1 MPLTDQGALT
11 LVKRWNHA
19 VEASVVRGAPGA
31 FTNGRHYGETARKFG
46 RTKRVN
52 NTQMGSRR
60 QTYGSRPGQKN
71 FTLDTRLIA
80 TEYLYADYKEVFAT
94 VFGKELAASPLVM
107 TGASG
112 TVNGC
117 AITSGIPDPVV
128 RVGLS
133 NGLFFIVPVKSFVA
147 PNLVFGYTLPALG
160 GATITSVQNANQR
173 AGGCFVE
180 SLDPPS
186 SFVVESDQ
194 GDEPNSVGVRAKG
207 CIPTMSLG
215 FDMAKHLEF
224 ILGWMGVDWD
234 DPTTAPP
241 TELDDAVN
249 NATSDF
255 CAAQCDVLF
264 QSITVPALADQQL
277 VSSLDVKLSPAWSM
291 LDATISRLSTGANPG
306 SAVFNIKRTAPFEE
320 LIKMG
325 MRLANKAW
333 ITKRSAHE
341 KGQLM
346 YTWYD
351 GDPGQTGTRAIALHF
366 REVELDDDPVEGDNG
381 GITNHS
387 LDFKVYD
394 PTDADAISTLKT
406 RASLHIFNN

>member
-1 MPLTDQGALT
+1 MPLIDQGALT

-19 VEASVVRGAPGA
+19 VEAAALRGAPGA
-31 FTNGRHYGETARKFG
+31 FTNGRHSAEGARKFG
-46 RTKRVN
+46 RNKRVN
-52 NTQMGSRR
+52 NTQMSSRR
-60 QTYGSRPGQKN
+60 ETYGSKPGAKT

-80 TEYLYADYKEVFAT
+80 TEYLYTDYKDIFAT
-94 VFGKELAASPLVM
+94 VFGKEIAVSPLVM

-112 TVNGC
+112 TINGC

-133 NGLFFIVPVKSFVA
+133 NGLFYIVPVKSFVA

-186 SFVVESDQ
+186 SFCVESDQ
-194 GDEPNSVGVRAKG
+194 GGEPNQVGVRAKG
-207 CIPTMSLG
+207 CIPNMSLG

-224 ILGWMGVDWD
+224 VLGWLGVDWD
-234 DPTTAPP
+234 DPTTSPP
-241 TELDDAVN
+241 SQLADPVN
-249 NATSDF
+249 NATADF

-264 QSITVPALADQQL
+264 QSITVPDLATQQQ
-277 VSSLDVKLSPAWSM
+277 VSTLDIKLSPVWSL
-291 LDATISRLSTGANPG
+291 LDATTSRLSTGANPG
-306 SAVFNIKRTAPFEE
+306 SPIFNIKRTAPFEE

-325 MRLANKAW
+325 MRLSDKAW

-366 REVELDDDPVEGDNG
+366 REAELDDDPTEGDG
-381 GITNHS
+381 AGIMGHG
-387 LDFKVYD
+387 LEFKVLD
-394 PTDADAISTLKT
+394 PLDADAIGTLKT